1 MLSCR
6 KINTLKIH
14 FTYDFFFSFCEN
26 YYELWTKIFF
36 FYSLPNEQHCHMILM
51 DDLVENQP
59 TTSEGWYCLCHR

>member
-1 MLSCR
+1 M
-6 KINTLKIH
+6 I
-14 FTYDFFFSFCEN
+14 FFFSFCEN

-59 TTSEGWYCLCHR
+59 TTSEGCYCLCHR